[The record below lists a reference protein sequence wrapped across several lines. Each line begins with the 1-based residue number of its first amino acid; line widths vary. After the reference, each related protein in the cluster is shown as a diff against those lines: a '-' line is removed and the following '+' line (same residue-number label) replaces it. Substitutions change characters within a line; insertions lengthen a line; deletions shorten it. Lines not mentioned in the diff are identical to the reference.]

1 MPSNLLLAREE
12 QMPNLS
18 KAGWSWLVAA
28 MLATQALP
36 AHAQVFAWVQLGDDN
51 KISARAIVEGGSCPT
66 LKADGVSLVMA
77 VRAGADTHLQNVPP
91 GADFGRVTA
100 CEAEVRPDTSA
111 LLLGDRALPLPP
123 REVRR
128 IVMFGDT
135 GCRIKLGDRDP
146 GLQDCNDT
154 DAWPYAKVAK
164 HAADAKPDLVIHVGD
179 YAYREDAC
187 PAARNCAGPWGYGY
201 DSWKADF
208 FEPSQ
213 PLFAAAPWIMVRGNH
228 EDCDRAGEGWLRFL
242 DAHTVPKAC
251 DDLTGFFLVKRPGL
265 GFVVMDNAKGPKN
278 GDAAGKARVIERL
291 RAQFR
296 QIVRDVPQ
304 QAWLLSHRPFNAL
317 RFASAT
323 GYISDNDIQEAAIG
337 DDLPASV
344 RMIVS
349 GHVHIFEAL
358 DFADARAPQLVVGT
372 GGDNLV
378 DLPPQQ
384 STGVLING
392 VKVARSLIFARFGY
406 TLWEKAAAAW
416 NAKIFDDDNRLL
428 ATCTL
433 VSRALTCKG
442 KDEGE

>member
-1 MPSNLLLAREE
+1 
-12 QMPNLS
+12 MPNPS
-18 KAGWSWLVAA
+18 KARWSWLVAA
-28 MLATQALP
+28 TLTAWTPP
-36 AHAQVFAWVQLGDDN
+36 AQAQVFAWVQLGDDN
-51 KISARAIVEGGSCPT
+51 KISARAIVEGGACPT
-66 LKADGVSLVMA
+66 LSADGVSLGMT
-77 VRAGADTHLQNVPP
+77 VRAGADTHIDNVPP
-91 GADFGRVTA
+91 GADFGKVTA
-100 CEAEVRPDTSA
+100 CEADVRAGTTA

-123 REVRR
+123 REIRR

-135 GCRIKLGDRDP
+135 GCRIKLGNRDS
-146 GLQDCNDT
+146 GLQDCNDR
-154 DAWPYAKVAK
+154 DAWPYAKVTK

-179 YAYREDAC
+179 YAYREDQC
-187 PAARNCAGPWGYGY
+187 PAPRNCAGPWGYGY

-228 EDCDRAGEGWLRFL
+228 EDCDRAGEGWIRFL

-251 DDLTGFFLVKRPGL
+251 GDLTGFFLIKRADL
-265 GFVVMDNAKGPKN
+265 GFVVMDNAKAPKN
-278 GDAAGKARVIERL
+278 EEGKAQAIDRL
-291 RAQFR
+291 REQFHGVAQD
-296 QIVRDVPQ
+296 IPQ
-304 QAWLLSHRPFNAL
+304 QTWLLSHRPFNAL

-323 GYISDNDIQEAAIG
+323 GYVSDNDIQETAIG
-337 DDLPASV
+337 GALPAFV

-358 DFADARAPQLVVGT
+358 DFADARPPQLVVGT

-384 STGVLING
+384 STGVLVNG
-392 VKVARSLIFARFGY
+392 VKIASGLIFARFGY
-406 TLWEKAAAAW
+406 TLWEKADAAW
-416 NAKIFDDDNRLL
+416 NAKVFDDDNRLL

-433 VSRALTCKG
+433 VARALTCKG